1 MNSLVIVVVV
11 FVDGVAAAA
20 AARAVLC
27 NPSQGGPSF
36 LASAAHVELAGDAAL
51 TATYLLHCG
60 AFDL

>member
-11 FVDGVAAAA
+11 FVDGVAAA
-20 AARAVLC
+20 AVLC

-51 TATYLLHCG
+51 TATYLLHGG